1 MVSCRIPV
9 EKNTSMRSHLR
20 GVLIM
25 LAAVATFALMD
36 TGLKLLAAH
45 YPATQVAALRGLA
58 SWPFVVIWV
67 LLAGG
72 PGQLLRVRWGLH
84 LLRGVLAVAM
94 LAAFA
99 YALKSMPLAEA
110 YALFFIAPLLVTALA
125 VPLLGEHVGWRRW
138 TAIGVGLAGVLVIL
152 RPTGHGMLS
161 LAGVAMLVSALCYAI
176 SAISVRLLGRTDTTQ
191 AMVFWM
197 LTMLSVFATLAA
209 WPEWVPLRSADFWLL
224 AGVGLSGAVGQ
235 YCVTEAFRDTPASII
250 APLEYTALIW
260 ALALD
265 WLLWRTF
272 PDAVTLLGAGIIVA
286 SGLYLIRRER
296 HRAAG

>member
-1 MVSCRIPV
+1 M
-9 EKNTSMRSHLR
+9 TSYLR
-20 GVLIM
+20 GILCM
-25 LAAVATFALMD
+25 LAAVAMFAFMD
-36 TGLKLLAAH
+36 TGMKLLAAH

-58 SWPFVVIWV
+58 SWPFVIIWV

-72 PGQLLRVRWGLH
+72 PRQLFQVRWPLH

-99 YALKSMPLAEA
+99 FALKQLPLAEA
-110 YALFFIAPLLVTALA
+110 YALFFVAPLLITALA

-138 TAIGVGLAGVLVIL
+138 CAIGVGLLGTIVIL
-152 RPTGHGMLS
+152 RPTGQGMLS
-161 LAGVAMLVSALCYAI
+161 LSGLAVLGAALAYAI
-176 SAISVRLLGRTDTTQ
+176 SAISVRLLGKTDTTQ

-197 LTMLSVFATLAA
+197 LTLLSVFATLLA
-209 WPEWVPLRSADFWLL
+209 WPEWRSVRGADFWLL
-224 AGVGLSGAVGQ
+224 AGVGASGAIGQ
-235 YCVTEAFRDTPASII
+235 YAVTAAFRDTPASVV

-260 ALALD
+260 ALGLD

-272 PDAVTLLGAGIIVA
+272 PDAITLVGAGIIVA

-296 HRAAG
+296 RGS